1 MKKELELVSTWRD
14 KAIEESLSMYDA
26 ISALSC
32 LIQKLEKFKVWVL
45 GFAQQEGKRR
55 GRRTWILVVGE
66 GRDEEQDA
74 EEVAR
79 RLNAVWPYRQTLV
92 FFRAQESA
100 RNPSEESLRSPRGG
114 WGGGREPPG
123 SNRASTP
130 PAGKRRRHAPAT
142 VSGGKGREEEET
154 DEEEEEEG
162 GREAAARRWRP
173 APSSSPSP
181 LWASENEGEERE
193 ELFFFFLFF
202 YGWTGRGKEV
212 SGHWKRREVEYIF
225 VCPDSDKKQE

>member
-1 MKKELELVSTWRD
+1 M
-14 KAIEESLSMYDA
+14 
-26 ISALSC
+26 
-32 LIQKLEKFKVWVL
+32 L
-45 GFAQQEGKRR
+45 GFAQPEGKRR

-79 RLNAVWPYRQTLV
+79 RLNAVWPYRQTLG
-92 FFRAQESA
+92 FCRAQESA
-100 RNPSEESLRSPRGG
+100 RDPSEESLRSPRGG

-142 VSGGKGREEEET
+142 VSGGKGRGEEET

-173 APSSSPSP
+173 APSSWPAPSSSP

-193 ELFFFFLFF
+193 EFFFPFFLRMDRQ
-202 YGWTGRGKEV
+202 GQRSIWTLEEKG
-212 SGHWKRREVEYIF
+212 S
-225 VCPDSDKKQE
+225 

>member
-32 LIQKLEKFKVWVL
+32 LIQKL
-45 GFAQQEGKRR
+45 KRR

-92 FFRAQESA
+92 
-100 RNPSEESLRSPRGG
+100 
-114 WGGGREPPG
+114 
-123 SNRASTP
+123 
-130 PAGKRRRHAPAT
+130 
-142 VSGGKGREEEET
+142 
-154 DEEEEEEG
+154 
-162 GREAAARRWRP
+162 
-173 APSSSPSP
+173 
-181 LWASENEGEERE
+181 
-193 ELFFFFLFF
+193 
-202 YGWTGRGKEV
+202 
-212 SGHWKRREVEYIF
+212 
-225 VCPDSDKKQE
+225 

>member
-1 MKKELELVSTWRD
+1 VKKELELVSTWRD

-79 RLNAVWPYRQTLV
+79 RLNAVWPYRQTLG
-92 FFRAQESA
+92 FCRAQESA
-100 RNPSEESLRSPRGG
+100 RDPSEESLRSPRGG

-142 VSGGKGREEEET
+142 VSGGKGRGEEET
-154 DEEEEEEG
+154 DEEEDEEEEG
-162 GREAAARRWRP
+162 GSEGGHGAAL
-173 APSSSPSP
+173 APGAVVVAVAPVGV
-181 LWASENEGEERE
+181 GE
-193 ELFFFFLFF
+193 
-202 YGWTGRGKEV
+202 
-212 SGHWKRREVEYIF
+212 
-225 VCPDSDKKQE
+225 

>member
-1 MKKELELVSTWRD
+1 VKKELELVSTWRD

-92 FFRAQESA
+92 FCRAQESA
-100 RNPSEESLRSPRGG
+100 RDPSEESSRSPRGG
-114 WGGGREPPG
+114 WREPPG

-142 VSGGKGREEEET
+142 VSGGKGRGEEET
-154 DEEEEEEG
+154 DEEEEEEEEEEEGGSEG
-162 GREAAARRWRP
+162 GRGAAL
-173 APSSSPSP
+173 APGAVVVAVAPVGV
-181 LWASENEGEERE
+181 GE
-193 ELFFFFLFF
+193 
-202 YGWTGRGKEV
+202 
-212 SGHWKRREVEYIF
+212 
-225 VCPDSDKKQE
+225 